1 MSGSKMTPQEW
12 QPMYIDRYIDDD
24 QPICPLSDAEID
36 ELQAEMS
43 QMNQKSD

>member
-1 MSGSKMTPQEW
+1 MTPQEW

-24 QPICPLSDAEID
+24 DQLVCPLSDAEID

-43 QMNQKSD
+43 LINQKSD